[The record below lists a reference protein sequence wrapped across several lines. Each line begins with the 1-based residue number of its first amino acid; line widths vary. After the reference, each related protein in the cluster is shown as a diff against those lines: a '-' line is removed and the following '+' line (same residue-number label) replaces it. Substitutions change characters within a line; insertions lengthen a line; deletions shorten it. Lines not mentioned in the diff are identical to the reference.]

1 MATINHPQEQVLEEE
16 ELLLLQETAAMNAS
30 SSFFN
35 DAAAATDCFTH
46 LHLNNR
52 HQPPCTSCGSHKR
65 PSSENPITHLQ
76 PNPKK
81 PNTTITTTH
90 SPFGFSKIPLSPPPF
105 LRRCS
110 SDPYIPPL
118 PPVVEEPPVLP
129 RPNAEPECP
138 GTRLS
143 NAIASNKLPPRSPTL
158 RRSVSEL
165 FPSPEKTVS
174 GSSSD
179 SPHAER
185 SETNDCVILCLMVML
200 LDKDSWVKCGE
211 WVRKMRDCMRDMSR
225 KWGEL
230 LGDEKDTSSEEINN
244 DNSSRGVNN
253 GSNND
258 AKLISTILFQENYEG
273 GHVEV
278 VSVEKK
284 GDALI
289 LHFKCPCGSGYQIL
303 LLGGNC
309 YYKLM

>member
-35 DAAAATDCFTH
+35 EPAAATECFTH

-65 PSSENPITHLQ
+65 PSSENPVTHLQ

-90 SPFGFSKIPLSPPPF
+90 SLFGFSKIPLSPPPL

-179 SPHAER
+179 SPHAE
-185 SETNDCVILCLMVML
+185 
-200 LDKDSWVKCGE
+200 
-211 WVRKMRDCMRDMSR
+211 WVRKMRDCMRNMSR

-230 LGDEKDTSSEEINN
+230 LGDEKDISNEEINN

-258 AKLISTILFQENYEG
+258 AKLENYEG

>member
-35 DAAAATDCFTH
+35 EPAAATECFTH

-65 PSSENPITHLQ
+65 PSSENPVTHLQ

-90 SPFGFSKIPLSPPPF
+90 SLFGFSKIPLSPPPL

-211 WVRKMRDCMRDMSR
+211 WVRKMRDCMRNMSR

-230 LGDEKDTSSEEINN
+230 LGDEKDISNEEINN

-258 AKLISTILFQENYEG
+258 AKLENYEG

>member
-35 DAAAATDCFTH
+35 DAAAATDCITH

-105 LRRCS
+105 LPHCS

-143 NAIASNKLPPRSPTL
+143 NALASNKLPPRSPTL

-179 SPHAER
+179 SPHAE
-185 SETNDCVILCLMVML
+185 
-200 LDKDSWVKCGE
+200 
-211 WVRKMRDCMRDMSR
+211 VRKMRDCMRDMSR

-230 LGDEKDTSSEEINN
+230 LGDEKDISNEEINN

-258 AKLISTILFQENYEG
+258 AKLENYEG